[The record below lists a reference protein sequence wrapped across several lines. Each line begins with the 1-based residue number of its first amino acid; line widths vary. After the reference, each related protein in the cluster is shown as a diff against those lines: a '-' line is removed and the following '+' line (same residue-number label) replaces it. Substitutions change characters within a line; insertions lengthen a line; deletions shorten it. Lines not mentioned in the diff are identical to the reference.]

1 MKQMTVIAQD
11 KVGVIA
17 DISYILGAAKINI
30 ESVMGISSEGKA
42 ILTFLLKDG
51 EKAARLLKNNGYRV
65 LESEIFLIRLKDE
78 PGELSKVSTLLG
90 EKKVNIASLYVV
102 ARDKG
107 NSIVALKVD
116 KPRKAKKLLAP
127 FMKMEE

>member
-11 KVGVIA
+11 KVGMIA

-30 ESVMGISSEGKA
+30 DSVMAVSSEGKA

-51 EKAARLLKNNGYRV
+51 ERAARLLEHNGYNV

-78 PGELSKVSTLLG
+78 PGELSRVSSLLG
-90 EKKVNIASLYVV
+90 EKKINIASLYVV
-102 ARDKG
+102 ARDRG
-107 NSIVALKVD
+107 HSIVALKVD
-116 KPRKAKKLLAP
+116 KPRKAKKLLSP
-127 FMKMEE
+127 YMQIEE

>member
-17 DISYILGAAKINI
+17 DISYILGTAKINI
-30 ESVMGISSEGKA
+30 DSVMAISSEGKA

-51 EKAARLLKNNGYRV
+51 ERAARLLKNNGYSV

-78 PGELSKVSTLLG
+78 PGELSKVSSLLK

-102 ARDKG
+102 ARDRG
-107 NSIVALKVD
+107 CSIVALKVD
-116 KPRKAKKLLAP
+116 KPRKAKKLLASC
-127 FMKMEE
+127 MKMED